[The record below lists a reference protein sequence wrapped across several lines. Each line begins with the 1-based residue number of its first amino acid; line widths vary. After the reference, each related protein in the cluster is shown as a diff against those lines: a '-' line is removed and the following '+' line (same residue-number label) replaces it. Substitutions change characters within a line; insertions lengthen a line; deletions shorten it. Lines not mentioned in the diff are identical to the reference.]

1 MKQEPVIFNY
11 KAKDDETIP
20 SSLIELDTITL
31 LINPDRLDLNWRKVI
46 TRVRT
51 KSRIV
56 SLFWGQEPVNFSYT
70 GQTGNMYPNRELATH
85 IGRVNTSNREQASL
99 FQSDQDEANSS
110 LDQIND
116 DLANPNIDED
126 TRDSLEIDRDLEEA
140 EIERTQQGIDGISSA
155 DPSNLTQTDLYELS
169 SKYQKFKSLQQLFE
183 NSRNIKDLM
192 KVKYRDYIF
201 EGYFESFGYI
211 DDGKNPWNRS
221 YRLSFITL
229 GWSKPF
235 TPSTN
240 EIMLV
245 EES

>member
-11 KAKDDETIP
+11 KASDDETIP
-20 SSLIELDTITL
+20 SSLRELSTITL
-31 LINPDRLDLNWRKVI
+31 LINPERLDLNWRKVI
-46 TRVRT
+46 TRLRT

-85 IGRVNTSNREQASL
+85 IGQINTANRAQASL
-99 FQSDQDEANSS
+99 FQSDQDEANSA
-110 LDQIND
+110 LDQINA
-116 DLANPNIDED
+116 DLSNPNIDED
-126 TRDSLEIDRDLEEA
+126 TRDSLEIDRNLEES
-140 EIERTQQGIDGISSA
+140 EVERTQSGIDSISPS
-155 DPSNLTQTDLYELS
+155 DPNDLTQTELYELS
-169 SKYQKFKSLQQLFE
+169 PKYQKFKSLQQLFE

-201 EGYFESFGYI
+201 EGYFESFGYV
-211 DDGKNPWNRS
+211 DDGRNPWNRS
-221 YRLSFITL
+221 YRLSFIIL
-229 GWSKPF
+229 GWGKPF

-245 EES
+245 EE

>member
-11 KAKDDETIP
+11 KASDDETVP
-20 SSLIELDTITL
+20 SSLRELSTITL
-31 LINPDRLDLNWRKVI
+31 LINPERLDLNWRKVV
-46 TRVRT
+46 TRLRT

-85 IGRVNTSNREQASL
+85 IGKINTANREQASL
-99 FQSDQDEANSS
+99 FQSDQDEANSA
-110 LDQIND
+110 LDQINA
-116 DLANPNIDED
+116 DLSNPNIDED
-126 TRDSLEIDRDLEEA
+126 TRDSLEIDRNLEES
-140 EIERTQQGIDGISSA
+140 EVSRTQSGIGSISPA
-155 DPSNLTQTDLYELS
+155 DPNDLTQTELYELS
-169 SKYQKFKSLQQLFE
+169 PKYQKFKSLQQLFE

-201 EGYFESFGYI
+201 EGYFESFGYV
-211 DDGKNPWNRS
+211 DDGRNPWNRS
-221 YRLSFITL
+221 YRLSFIIL

-245 EES
+245 EE

>member
-1 MKQEPVIFNY
+1 MIQEPVIFNY
-11 KAKDDETIP
+11 KAEDDETIP
-20 SSLIELDTITL
+20 TSLQELATITL
-31 LINPDRLDLNWRKVI
+31 LINPERLDLNWRKVI
-46 TRVRT
+46 TRLRT

-70 GQTGNMYPNRELATH
+70 GQTGNMYPSTELATH
-85 IGRVNTSNREQASL
+85 IGRVNTANREEASL
-99 FQSDQDEANSS
+99 LQADQGAATSS

-126 TRDSLEIDRDLEEA
+126 TRDSLEIDRDLGEGEV
-140 EIERTQQGIDGISSA
+140 ERTQQGMDGITPA
-155 DPSNLTQTDLYELS
+155 DPNDLTQTDLYELS
-169 SKYQKFKSLQQLFE
+169 PKYQKFKSLQQLFE

-192 KVKYRDYIF
+192 KVKYRDYLF
-201 EGYFESFGYI
+201 EGYFESFGYV
-211 DDGKNPWNRS
+211 DDGRNPWNRS
-221 YRLSFITL
+221 YRLSFIIL

-245 EES
+245 ED

>member
-11 KAKDDETIP
+11 KASDDETIP
-20 SSLIELDTITL
+20 DSLRELDTITL
-31 LINPDRLDLNWRKVI
+31 LINPERLDLNWRKVI
-46 TRVRT
+46 TRLRT

-85 IGRVNTSNREQASL
+85 IGQVNTANKEQASL
-99 FQSDQDEANSS
+99 FKSDQDAANSE
-110 LDQIND
+110 LDQINS

-126 TRDSLEIDRDLEEA
+126 TRDSLEIDRDLEEGEVA
-140 EIERTQQGIDGISSA
+140 RTQQGIDSIKPA
-155 DPSNLTQTDLYELS
+155 DPSDLTQTDLYELS
-169 SKYQKFKSLQQLFE
+169 PKYQKFKTLQQLFE
-183 NSRNIKDLM
+183 NSRNVNDLM

-221 YRLSFITL
+221 YRISFIIL
-229 GWSKPF
+229 GWSKAF
-235 TPSTN
+235 TASTN

-245 EES
+245 EE

>member
-11 KAKDDETIP
+11 KATDDETTP
-20 SSLIELDTITL
+20 SSLLDLDTITL
-31 LINPDRLDLNWRKVI
+31 LINPDRLDLNWRKVV

-70 GQTGNMYPNRELATH
+70 GQTGNMYPSRELATH
-85 IGRVNTSNREQASL
+85 IGKVNTANTEQTAVL
-99 FQSDQDEANSS
+99 KSDQAAANSS

-126 TRDSLEIDRDLEEA
+126 TRDSLEIDRSLEEE
-140 EIERTQQGIDGISSA
+140 EIARTQSGIDGISPA
-155 DPSNLTQTDLYELS
+155 DPSDLTQTDLYELS
-169 SKYQKFKSLQQLFE
+169 PKYQKFKSLQQLFE

-192 KVKYRDYIF
+192 KVKYRDYLF
-201 EGYFESFGYI
+201 EGYFESFGFV

-221 YRLSFITL
+221 YRISFIIL

-245 EES
+245 EE

>member
-11 KAKDDETIP
+11 KAEDDETIP
-20 SSLIELDTITL
+20 SSLRELSTITL
-31 LINPDRLDLNWRKVI
+31 LINPDRLDLNWRKVV
-46 TRVRT
+46 TRTRT

-70 GQTGNMYPNRELATH
+70 GQTGNMYPSRELATR
-85 IGRVNTSNREQASL
+85 IGQINTANKEQASL
-99 FQSDQDEANSS
+99 LQSDRSTLNSD
-110 LDQIND
+110 LDTVNS

-126 TRDSLEIDRDLEEA
+126 TRESLEIESDLLTTDLENN
-140 EIERTQQGIDGISSA
+140 QQQSDGISSA
-155 DPSNLTQTDLYELS
+155 DPSDLTQTELYELS
-169 SKYQKFKSLQQLFE
+169 PKYQRFKSLQQLFE

-211 DDGKNPWNRS
+211 DDGINPWNRS
-221 YRLSFITL
+221 YRVSFIIL

-240 EIMLV
+240 EIMLI
-245 EES
+245 EE

>member
-11 KAKDDETIP
+11 KATDDETIP
-20 SSLIELDTITL
+20 SSLQELDTITL

-46 TRVRT
+46 TRIRT

-70 GQTGNMYPNRELATH
+70 GQTGNMYPSRELATH
-85 IGRVNTSNREQASL
+85 IGRVNTANRDQASL
-99 FQSDQDEANSS
+99 LQSNISTLDSELDDVNS
-110 LDQIND
+110 
-116 DLANPNIDED
+116 DLSNPNIDDD
-126 TRDSLEIDRDLEEA
+126 TRLFLEGERDNLESS
-140 EIERTQQGIDGISSA
+140 IEVNQQESDGISPA
-155 DPSNLTQTDLYELS
+155 DPSDLTQTDLYELS
-169 SKYQKFKSLQQLFE
+169 PKYQKFKSLQQLFE

-201 EGYFESFGYI
+201 EGYFESFGFI

-221 YRLSFITL
+221 YRISFIIL

-245 EES
+245 EE

>member
-11 KAKDDETIP
+11 KAEDDETVP
-20 SSLIELDTITL
+20 SSLRELSTITL

-46 TRVRT
+46 TRTRT

-70 GQTGNMYPNRELATH
+70 GQTGNMYPSRELATK
-85 IGRVNTSNREQASL
+85 IGQINSANKEQASL
-99 FQSDQDEANSS
+99 LQSDQDEANEA
-110 LDQIND
+110 LDQLNS

-126 TRDSLEIDRDLEEA
+126 TRASLEIDRDLEEA
-140 EIERTQQGIDGISSA
+140 EIANTQAGIEGASPA
-155 DPSNLTQTDLYELS
+155 DPSDLTQTDLYELS
-169 SKYQKFKSLQQLFE
+169 PKYQRFKSLQQLFE

-211 DDGKNPWNRS
+211 DDGRNPWNRS
-221 YRLSFITL
+221 YRLSFIIL

-245 EES
+245 EE

>member
-11 KAKDDETIP
+11 KASDDETIP
-20 SSLIELDTITL
+20 SSLRELSTITL
-31 LINPDRLDLNWRKVI
+31 LINPERLDLNWRKVI
-46 TRVRT
+46 TRLRT

-85 IGRVNTSNREQASL
+85 IGQINTANREQASL
-99 FQSDQDEANSS
+99 FKSDKDAAKSS

-116 DLANPNIDED
+116 DLANPGIDED
-126 TRDSLEIDRDLEEA
+126 TRESLEIDRDLEET
-140 EIERTQQGIDGISSA
+140 EIVGAQQAIDGISPA
-155 DPSNLTQTDLYELS
+155 DPADLTQTELYELS
-169 SKYQKFKSLQQLFE
+169 PKYQKFKSLQQLFE

-201 EGYFESFGYI
+201 EGYFESFGYV
-211 DDGKNPWNRS
+211 DDGRNPWNRS
-221 YRLSFITL
+221 YRVSFIIL

-245 EES
+245 EE

>member
-11 KAKDDETIP
+11 KAEDDETVP
-20 SSLIELDTITL
+20 SSLRELSTITL

-46 TRVRT
+46 TRTRT

-70 GQTGNMYPNRELATH
+70 GQTGNMYPNRELATK
-85 IGRVNTSNREQASL
+85 IG
-99 FQSDQDEANSS
+99 
-110 LDQIND
+110 QINTANKEQTSLLQSESED
-116 DLANPNIDED
+116 IDSELAQVNEYLANPDIDEE
-126 TRDSLEIDRDLEEA
+126 TRTSLELTRADYQSAASKNERDTA
-140 EIERTQQGIDGISSA
+140 GISPA
-155 DPSNLTQTDLYELS
+155 DPSDLTQTELYELS
-169 SKYQKFKSLQQLFE
+169 SKYQRFKSLQQLFE

-201 EGYFESFGYI
+201 EGYFESFGYV
-211 DDGKNPWNRS
+211 DDGRNPWNRS
-221 YRLSFITL
+221 YRLSFIIL

-245 EES
+245 EE